1 MLKDECQIEV
11 SDSEFEIYECE
22 ESNRAKIKNINST
35 DCNIDTFK
43 CRNNSNESI
52 IFVIVDKCQFSDSDR
67 FEKCDFLLM
76 NSKEISFV
84 ELKIDV
90 KPKNR
95 KRHRDKAISQLKST
109 LERLS
114 DLSEYKDK
122 SCYICFGQTV
132 TKAPNASLKSKEI
145 QFYNETGAKL
155 YIECNKIFEN

>member
-1 MLKDECQIEV
+1 MIKDECQIEV
-11 SDSEFEIYECE
+11 RESEFEIYECE
-22 ESNRAKIKNINST
+22 ESNRAKIKDINSV

-43 CRNNSNESI
+43 CKNNTDESI
-52 IFVIVDKCQFSDSDR
+52 IFVIVDKCQFSDSDS
-67 FEKCDFLLM
+67 FEKCDFLLI

-114 DLSEYKDK
+114 DLSKDKDK
-122 SCYICFGQTV
+122 SCYICFGKTA
-132 TKAPNASLKSKEI
+132 TKAPNASLKSKEV